1 MDVKKE
7 FFRLKEQWIHSTGKE
22 REQADSEMQAF
33 FDSLKP
39 EDNALLEEAVNEDFA
54 RIHKDM
60 EEAHKLAERI
70 AVRRQIETILPFIS
84 VSALAKEYF
93 GKSSSWFYQRLN
105 GNTVHGKQVSFTEN
119 PCTERHGCQAEAS
132 GCYRGLRKKD
142 KNEKSKNCY

>member
-22 REQADSEMQAF
+22 REQADAEMQAF

-84 VSALAKEYF
+84 VSALTKEYF

-105 GNTVHGKQVSFTEN
+105 GNTVHGKQVSFTEDELK
-119 PCTERHGCQAEAS
+119 TLSHALSDMAAKLQQAAATVA
-132 GCYRGLRKKD
+132 
-142 KNEKSKNCY
+142 